1 MLSGKVIIINHGLE
15 EKQGLIKIKK
25 LYLKPI
31 CLKGWWK
38 KEGEE
43 GQESQNWQEWSIQV
57 LGNQN
62 WNWKRRIW
70 Q

>member
-15 EKQGLIKIKK
+15 EKQGSIKIKK

-31 CLKGWWK
+31 CLKGRWK

-43 GQESQNWQEWSIQV
+43 GQESQNWQEWSI
-57 LGNQN
+57 
-62 WNWKRRIW
+62 
-70 Q
+70 